1 MTLYN
6 EIVLS
11 GGNTLLEGFPDRFV
25 KELKR
30 MLPNEIKTRVLAPS
44 KRDTMCWEGG
54 SILASLPSF
63 KNMWITRAE
72 YQEQKEQVFSKK
84 LY

>member
-11 GGNTLLEGFPDRFV
+11 GGNTMLDGFPDRFV

-30 MLPNEIKTRVLAPS
+30 MLPNEIKTRVLAPA
-44 KRDTMCWEGG
+44 KRDSICWYGG

-63 KNMWITRAE
+63 KNMMITRAE
-72 YQEQKEQVFSKK
+72 YQEQKDQVFSKK
-84 LY
+84 LF